1 MARLSTVHSTSI
13 SGVNN
18 SANLGDPVPLTSARY
33 GEFSPKKSGK
43 SSQMRPALSKVAPIG
58 QILKNYACSSL
69 RFVLNDKKDDEQRQ
83 DKMSQ

>member
-43 SSQMRPALSKVAPIG
+43 SSQNETGVI
-58 QILKNYACSSL
+58 QSSAD
-69 RFVLNDKKDDEQRQ
+69 RTNT
-83 DKMSQ
+83 